1 MPFELGIAASYIGTP
16 GLSDIYEL
24 WNSFTGEGLESSG
37 PSPVPSSLAKE
48 FDELMNAGTSD
59 IPDTSPSGVSD
70 GSRPPSAPEPVAED
84 PDAVISTGQEA
95 VLSPEEL
102 YGLQFSLGMM
112 KVGFEATSNGTRSME
127 QNVDA
132 LLRAQS

>member
-1 MPFELGIAASYIGTP
+1 MPFELGTVASYIGTP

-24 WNSFTGEGLESSG
+24 WNSFAGEGLESSG

-48 FDELMNAGTSD
+48 FDDLMNAGA
-59 IPDTSPSGVSD
+59 PDVSD
-70 GSRPPSAPEPVAED
+70 PSRIGASDGTQSTSGTLSEI
-84 PDAVISTGQEA
+84 PDAVTDIPSGP
-95 VLSPEEL
+95 VGLPSPEEL

-112 KVGFEATSNGTRSME
+112 KVGFESLSNGTRAME

-132 LLRAQS
+132 LLRAQA

>member
-37 PSPVPSSLAKE
+37 PSPVPSSLARE
-48 FDELMNAGTSD
+48 FDDLMNAGTSD
-59 IPDTSPSGVSD
+59 IPDTALSGVTAGNQPS
-70 GSRPPSAPEPVAED
+70 SAPD
-84 PDAVISTGQEA
+84 PAAGEADTFISSGQEA

-112 KVGFEATSNGTRSME
+112 KVGFEALSNGTRSME